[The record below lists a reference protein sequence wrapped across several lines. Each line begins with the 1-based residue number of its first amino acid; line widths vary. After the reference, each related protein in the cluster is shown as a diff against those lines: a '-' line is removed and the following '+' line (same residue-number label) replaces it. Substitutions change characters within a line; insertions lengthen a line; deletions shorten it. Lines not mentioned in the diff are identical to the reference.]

1 MANSI
6 TAYDP
11 TIWSK
16 QGIAILHEKIA
27 LPKLVRLDF
36 QNDLAQM
43 GDVVNTRKPGTM
55 TISDVDTDA
64 GNTAAVSGADINGGL
79 GVQNLSATNVAVTLN
94 NHKHAT
100 FKIKDRE
107 ASRSVANLMN
117 EYMEPA
123 MLAVANQLDKS
134 LLALYPDA
142 SYGVDLTSAN
152 DWRLK
157 VVKARTRLNKNKSPE
172 PNRVLIV
179 SDDDEE
185 AILNLDTITKT
196 NESGSD
202 AALRDG
208 YIRRLRGFDV
218 YRSSN
223 VINAGSPNVR
233 HNLAMH
239 RDAMALVTRVLGTA
253 TGRTAGAEQQVA
265 TDPDAGLSLRVTISY
280 QHLFFATMIS
290 VDLLYGVKTLD
301 SQLLVSM
308 KASF

>member
-1 MANSI
+1 MPNSL

-27 LPKLVRLDF
+27 MPKLVRVDF

-43 GDVVNTRKPGTM
+43 GDVVNTRKPATM
-55 TISDVDTDA
+55 TASDVDDDN
-64 GNTAAVSGADINGGL
+64 GITA
-79 GVQNLSATNVAVTLN
+79 QTLSATNVAVTLN

-107 ASRSVANLMN
+107 ASRSVANLMT

-123 MLAVANQLDKS
+123 MLAVANTLDKS
-134 LLALYPDA
+134 LLALYTDA
-142 SYGVDLTSAN
+142 SKLISVASAG
-152 DWRLK
+152 DWRNK
-157 VVKARTRLNKNKSPE
+157 VNDARTQLNKNKAPE
-172 PNRVLIV
+172 ANRVLLL
-179 SDDDEE
+179 SDDDEG
-185 AILNLDTITKT
+185 ALVNLDIFSKA
-196 NESGSD
+196 NERGD
-202 AALRDG
+202 PNGLREG
-208 YIRRLRGFDV
+208 YLGRVRGFET

-223 VINAGSPNVR
+223 ILGAGSPTTR
-233 HNLAMH
+233 HNIAMH
-239 RDAMALVTRVLGTA
+239 KDAIALVTRVLSTA

-280 QHLFFATMIS
+280 QHNVFSTMVS

-301 SQLLVSM
+301 ANLLVQLKST
-308 KASF
+308 F

>member
-1 MANSI
+1 MPNAI

-27 LPKLVRLDF
+27 IPKLCRLDF

-43 GDVVNTRKPGTM
+43 GDVVNTRKPAIM
-55 TISDVDTDA
+55 TASDVDD
-64 GNTAAVSGADINGGL
+64 DNGISA
-79 GVQNLSATNVAVTLN
+79 QTLSATNVAVTLN

-107 ASRSVANLMN
+107 ASRSVANLMT

-123 MLAVANQLDKS
+123 MLAVANVLDKS
-134 LLALYPDA
+134 LLALYTDA
-142 SYGVDLTSAN
+142 SKLISVSSAN
-152 DWRLK
+152 NWLSQ
-157 VVKARTRLNKNKSPE
+157 VTAARTQLNKNKAPDG
-172 PNRVLIV
+172 NRVLIL
-179 SDDDEE
+179 SDDDEG
-185 AILNLDTITKT
+185 ALVGMDILTKA
-196 NESGSD
+196 NERGD
-202 AALRDG
+202 PNGLREG
-208 YIRRLRGFDV
+208 YLGRVRGFET

-223 VINAGSPNVR
+223 ILGAGSPTTR

-239 RDAMALVTRVLGTA
+239 KDAIALVTRVLSTA
-253 TGRTAGAEQQVA
+253 TGRTAGAEQMVA

-280 QHLFFATMIS
+280 QHNVFSTMVS

-301 SQLLVSM
+301 SNLLVQLKST
-308 KASF
+308 F